1 MSQRNNPVT
10 PLYALAGDIGGT
22 QIRAALVNRG
32 GEIIARDSTPTNPEQ
47 GIDSAADR
55 LCELT
60 NQVSE
65 GVDPSAIAGLGISTA
80 GPIDPSEGF
89 YSHPPNLMGWHDK
102 TMVPRITELTG
113 HVPNIIH
120 DAHAAAFA
128 EWKFGSARDHRD
140 VVYVTVSTGLGGGM
154 LSDGVPVNGRHG
166 MAGEIGHLII
176 DASGP
181 ACNAGCKGCLEV
193 LAAGGGVAR
202 AARESVADAPDSQIL
217 ALANGDISA
226 ITGRMVYAASEADDE
241 LAVELVERAVNSLSI
256 GFANLLATFDPGV
269 IVVGGS
275 VVVGDSEVAGLRRH
289 WDDLI
294 ARVQTTALLRYR
306 DHVPIVVSQLG
317 DDVGLLGAAAYA
329 FEQN

>member
-1 MSQRNNPVT
+1 MGHKNNSYI

-22 QIRAALVNRG
+22 QIRAALVTSTG
-32 GEIIARDSTPTNPEQ
+32 KIIARDATDTRPEQ

-55 LCELT
+55 LCELAGK
-60 NQVSE
+60 VAE
-65 GVDPSAIAGLGISTA
+65 GVNPSSIAGFGISAAGPLDPSSGI
-80 GPIDPSEGF
+80 
-89 YSHPPNLMGWHDK
+89 YSHPPNLVGWHGK
-102 TMVPRITELTG
+102 TMVPRVAELSGYT
-113 HVPNIIH
+113 PNIIH

-128 EWKFGSARDHRD
+128 EWKFGAARDYRD

-154 LSDGVPVNGRHG
+154 LSDGVPVNGQHG

-202 AARESVADAPDSQIL
+202 AAREAVSTSPGSKIL
-217 ALANGDISA
+217 ALANGDPSA
-226 ITGRMVYAASEADDE
+226 ISGRVVYAAAEQGDDI
-241 LAVELVERAVNSLSI
+241 AIAIIERAINALSI

-275 VVVGDSEVAGLRRH
+275 VVVGDSEVAGLRAH

-294 ARVQTTALLRYR
+294 ARVQARALLRYR
-306 DHVPIVVSQLG
+306 DHVPIVVSELG

>member
-1 MSQRNNPVT
+1 MAQQNNSVT

-22 QIRAALVNRG
+22 QIRAALVNSA
-32 GEIIARDSTPTNPEQ
+32 GEIIARDATDTRPEE

-55 LCELT
+55 LCGLADR
-60 NQVSE
+60 VSE
-65 GVDPSAIAGLGISTA
+65 SVEPSSIVGFGISTA
-80 GPIDPSEGF
+80 GPIDPTEGF
-89 YSHPPNLMGWHDK
+89 YSHPPNLVGWHDK
-102 TMVPRITELTG
+102 TMVPRVTELSG
-113 HVPNIIH
+113 HTPNIIH

-128 EWKFGSARDHRD
+128 EWKFGAAREHSD

-154 LSDGVPVNGRHG
+154 LSDGVPVNGSNG

-176 DASGP
+176 DPSGP

-202 AARESVADAPDSQIL
+202 AAREAVANAPDSQVL
-217 ALANGDISA
+217 ALANGDPAA
-226 ITGRMVYAASEADDE
+226 ITGRVVYAASEAGDGIAIE
-241 LAVELVERAVNSLSI
+241 IVERSVNALSI

-275 VVVGDSEVAGLRRH
+275 VVVGDSEVAGLRKH

-294 ARVQTTALLRYR
+294 ARVQQTALLRYR

-317 DDVGLLGAAAYA
+317 DEVGLLGAAAYA

>member
-1 MSQRNNPVT
+1 
-10 PLYALAGDIGGT
+10 
-22 QIRAALVNRG
+22 
-32 GEIIARDSTPTNPEQ
+32 
-47 GIDSAADR
+47 
-55 LCELT
+55 LCELADR
-60 NQVSE
+60 VSD
-65 GVDPSAIAGLGISTA
+65 GIDPSSIAGFGISTA

-89 YSHPPNLMGWHDK
+89 YSHPPNLMGWHNK
-102 TMVPRITELTG
+102 TMVPRITERTG
-113 HVPNIIH
+113 HRPNIIH

-128 EWKFGSARDHRD
+128 EWKFGAARDHRD

-176 DASGP
+176 DATGP
-181 ACNAGCKGCLEV
+181 PCNAGCKGCLEV

-202 AARESVADAPDSQIL
+202 AAQEAVANAPESQLL
-217 ALANGDISA
+217 ALANGDASA
-226 ITGRMVYAASEADDE
+226 ITGRVVYAASEAGDKIAIE
-241 LAVELVERAVNSLSI
+241 IVERAINALSI

-294 ARVQTTALLRYR
+294 ARTQATALLRYR

-317 DDVGLLGAAAYA
+317 DEVGLLGAAAYA

>member
-1 MSQRNNPVT
+1 MGQQNNPLT

-22 QIRAALVNRG
+22 QIRAALVNDAG
-32 GEIIARDSTPTNPEQ
+32 KIISRDATDTRPEE

-55 LCELT
+55 LCQLAD
-60 NQVSE
+60 QVSD
-65 GVDPSAIAGLGISTA
+65 GVASSSIVGFGISSA

-102 TMVPRITELTG
+102 TMVPRITEYLG
-113 HVPNIIH
+113 HAPNIIH

-128 EWKFGSARDHRD
+128 EWKFGAAREHRD

-193 LAAGGGVAR
+193 FAAGGGVAR
-202 AARESVADAPDSQIL
+202 AAREAIASTPDSKML
-217 ALANGDISA
+217 ALVNGDAAAIS
-226 ITGRMVYAASEADDE
+226 GRVVYAAAEAGDQI
-241 LAVELVERAVNSLSI
+241 AIAIIERAVNALSI

-275 VVVGDSEVAGLRRH
+275 VVVGDDEVAGLRKH